1 MTKGQLIGAYNFNE
15 GTIRYKRD
23 LIFLTDI
30 DNKVLKVLLNN
41 YNKVVKTETLCKRVY
56 GQELD
61 DQYCMAIRVA
71 ISRLRNKIY
80 DFAEIQCKRS
90 FGYRL
95 IMKGKKQWQK

>member
-1 MTKGQLIGAYNFNE
+1 MTKKQLIGAYNFNE
-15 GTIRYKRD
+15 GTIKYKRN
-23 LIFLTDI
+23 LIFLTET
-30 DNKVLKVLLNN
+30 DNKVFKVLLNN
-41 YNKVVKTETLCKRVY
+41 YNKLIKNETLCKRVY

-61 DQYCMAIRVA
+61 AQYDKALRVA

-95 IMKGKKQWQK
+95 TMKRGKND